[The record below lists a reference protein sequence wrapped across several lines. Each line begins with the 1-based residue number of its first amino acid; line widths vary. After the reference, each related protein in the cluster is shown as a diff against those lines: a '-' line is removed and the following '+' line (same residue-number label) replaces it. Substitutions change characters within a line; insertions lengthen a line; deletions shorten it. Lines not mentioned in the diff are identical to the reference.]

1 MPQQNSTKIVRQEKI
16 SNQVYEQLLA
26 QIKSNKWKEGAKLPS
41 ENEMRQ
47 EFGVSRISIREAMQ
61 KLKALGIVETRHGE
75 GSFIRRVTSENYRDM
90 LFPMFMIDKNSLQ
103 EILEYRMVMEV
114 GATEIAAMRI
124 TKEECDALEAIVVRM
139 EQNATDIKVFAHD
152 DIQFHM
158 AIAKAT
164 KNNMLI
170 NVALFMQDLMNASME
185 SIVTHLG
192 MHDGRY
198 YHRVILE
205 ALRVHNREEAARLM
219 REHVAKTVDRISELA
234 EL

>member
-1 MPQQNSTKIVRQEKI
+1 MPIQNSTKIVRQEKI

-114 GATEIAAMRI
+114 GATEIAATRI
-124 TKEECDALEAIVVRM
+124 TKEECDALEEIVVRM
-139 EQNATDIKVFAHD
+139 EQNADDIKVFAHD

-158 AIAKAT
+158 GIAKAT
-164 KNNMLI
+164 KNNMLT

-198 YHRVILE
+198 YHRLILE
-205 ALRVHNREEAARLM
+205 ALRYITGKKQLGLCASMWLRLW
-219 REHVAKTVDRISELA
+219 TGFQS
-234 EL
+234 